1 MNEWVRATQP
11 LVDGGAAKT
20 LATRELLREIRRLR
34 ALLASASGRTVTV
47 LSL

>member
-1 MNEWVRATQP
+1 MGQGHAAIGR
-11 LVDGGAAKT
+11 GGAAKT